1 MRHPSPATYCKSRSA
16 RPKDDLAPP
25 VIDEKI
31 FNNRYRLDRKLGE
44 GGMAI
49 VYCGTDIVLRRRVAV
64 KVLRAQYAADQEFVR
79 RFYQEAES
87 AARLSH
93 PNIVNTYDVGREND
107 TYFIVMELVDGPSL
121 AEIIAADGKLPEP
134 VAIDYA
140 TQIASGLAYAHRVGL
155 LHRDIKPANVL
166 VTKDDVVKLSDF
178 GIARAVSQQTMTL
191 TKPGLVMG
199 SVYYM
204 PPEQALGTDLH
215 EASDLYSLG
224 IVLYQM
230 LTGKLPFS
238 GESPVSVALKH
249 VHDPVPTLDTKSG
262 VSPALAAIVNRL
274 LQKKPENRFQSASEL
289 ATALREA
296 RERPSVA
303 TYRISDDAP
312 TMVMPNA
319 GSLPPR
325 RSPLPDRSF
334 TSIRHDEEE
343 RSRRSPWM
351 IVTLVALLLLAT
363 AIGYALFGR
372 PMPDLGANIAV
383 GDYTNMTD
391 AQAQAA
397 IVNAGL
403 RVRTVK
409 SSSDTVSTNH
419 VIRQNPEP
427 GVRVDRNA
435 LVELVISNGKP
446 MVGLQDVR
454 SFSAADAQRLLQVQG
469 FAVKLVRK
477 FDNSAK
483 DNVIDTVPK
492 PGTQVRPN
500 SHITLVVSNGPEPVE
515 VPDFRGMSVD
525 NARARAARLGLTLDT
540 SQQAAVNGVPADTIA
555 LQDLAPGTK
564 IDKDT
569 VVHATVSTGVQSPA
583 GSTGTTMVTVPGVV
597 NQPYQ
602 SAINELGNAGFTA
615 RVNFAVQTAQN
626 GYIVGQDPPPNAQV
640 QSNSTVNVTLS
651 VSGEVPDT
659 NGMSVADATATLAAD
674 GYAIARTTYTTTAGA
689 DGRVVGTDP
698 QVGTNLSPGTPV
710 TLVVNGT
717 PP

>member
-1 MRHPSPATYCKSRSA
+1 
-16 RPKDDLAPP
+16 
-25 VIDEKI
+25 
-31 FNNRYRLDRKLGE
+31 
-44 GGMAI
+44 
-49 VYCGTDIVLRRRVAV
+49 
-64 KVLRAQYAADQEFVR
+64 
-79 RFYQEAES
+79 
-87 AARLSH
+87 
-93 PNIVNTYDVGREND
+93 
-107 TYFIVMELVDGPSL
+107 VMELVDGPSL
-121 AEIIAADGKLPEP
+121 AEIISADGKLPEP

-140 TQIASGLAYAHRVGL
+140 TQIASGLSYAHRVGL

-204 PPEQALGTDLH
+204 PPEQALGTELH

-230 LTGKLPFS
+230 LTGKLPFT

-249 VHDPVPTLDTKSG
+249 VHDPVPTIDAKESG
-262 VSPALAAIVNRL
+262 VSPALVAIVNRL

-296 RERPSVA
+296 RERPSVPS
-303 TYRISDDAP
+303 YRINDDAP
-312 TMVMPNA
+312 TMAMPSA
-319 GSLPPR
+319 RSLPPR
-325 RSPLPDRSF
+325 RSPLPDRAY
-334 TSIRHDEEE
+334 TSIGDDEEV

-351 IVTLVALLLLAT
+351 VVTLIAFLLLAT
-363 AIGYALFGR
+363 AIGYLVFGR

-409 SSSDTVSTNH
+409 SPSDTVATNH

-454 SFSAADAQRLLQVQG
+454 GFTVADAQRLLQLQG
-469 FAVKLVRK
+469 FPVTLVRK

-483 DNVIDTVPK
+483 DNVIDTQPK
-492 PGTQVRPN
+492 PGTQVRPG
-500 SHITLVVSNGPEPVE
+500 SRITLTVSNGPQPVA

-525 NARARAARLGLTLDT
+525 NARAQAARLGISLDT

-555 LQDLAPGTK
+555 LQDVTAGTK
-564 IDKDT
+564 IDKNT
-569 VVHATVSTGVQSPA
+569 VVHATVSTGVQS
-583 GSTGTTMVTVPGVV
+583 GGTTTGGTLVAVPSVL

-602 SAINELGNAGFTA
+602 SAINALGNAGFTA
-615 RVNFAVQTAQN
+615 KINFQVQAASN
-626 GYIVGQDPPPNAQV
+626 GYIVAQDPPPNSQV
-640 QSNSTVNVTLS
+640 QSNSVVSVTLS
-651 VSGEVPDT
+651 VPGEVPDT
-659 NGMSVADATATLAAD
+659 NGMSVADATATLASN
-674 GYAIARTTYTTTAGA
+674 GYAIKGTVYTATAGA
-689 DGRVVGTDP
+689 GGRVVGTDP
-698 QVGTNLSPGTPV
+698 QVGTSLQPGTPV